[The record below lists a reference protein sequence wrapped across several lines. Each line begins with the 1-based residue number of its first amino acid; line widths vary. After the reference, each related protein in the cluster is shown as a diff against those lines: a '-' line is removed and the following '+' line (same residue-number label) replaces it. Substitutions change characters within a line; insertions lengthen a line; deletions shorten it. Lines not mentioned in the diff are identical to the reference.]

1 MVDRYKRSLFSNKR
15 SPSQIK
21 SELMKLIKNSTDLI
35 DMEMIGLKSV
45 QYLGFS
51 GCNSMSSNN
60 NITNS
65 QRIINAAATAAASSG
80 STTNLNKLQSQIS
93 IANDSCLV
101 DLETIINQNGI
112 TYEQFQSIIEELLVE
127 NNYHMEHLRHLK

>member
-1 MVDRYKRSLFSNKR
+1 
-15 SPSQIK
+15 
-21 SELMKLIKNSTDLI
+21 MKLIKNSTDLI